1 MARLSA
7 TITGIFVKTIGGE
20 PEEGGQGPAGVYQ
33 GVAVG
38 LDPGTTKNAGATM
51 NDQLKAI
58 LENPAVSAEQK
69 QRLQAVGGDH
79 AIAQFSDALM
89 AILRTVG
96 KSHLIDVT
104 AEEWSKYS
112 QHRNVAE
119 TMCEEFWQWHC
130 PDDEYLELLGESA
143 RWHWERVRDNAATDD
158 VRAHAL
164 AQIKKLEGIDGN

>member
-1 MARLSA
+1 
-7 TITGIFVKTIGGE
+7 
-20 PEEGGQGPAGVYQ
+20 
-33 GVAVG
+33 
-38 LDPGTTKNAGATM
+38 M
-51 NDQLKAI
+51 NDELKVL

-69 QRLQAVGGDH
+69 QRAIEAVGDTDDPP
-79 AIAQFSDALM
+79 ARFSEAAM
-89 AILRTVG
+89 AMLRTVG

-112 QHRNVAE
+112 QHRGITE
-119 TMCEEFWQWHC
+119 DMCEEYWQWRC